1 MVSPNTNAGDFF
13 WSVMGLFNLDSSDQY
28 RGAILPFR
36 ITSEGERKF
45 AAPSMVVGLLDEIMD
60 AGETINLAMTGQLL
74 PGDPDTIDRITRLG
88 MLHGGG
94 GYLGGRL
101 FNPGG
106 ATLGIFAG
114 ANAKTANKE
123 LMKENMSDDF
133 FEHFSLPPRSNI
145 PDNKMLIKEAEK
157 NPDKVFKETGVFTLG
172 DGRLRFEIDD
182 RNMKNA
188 LDDDTLNEI
197 FQPNYGVEVIDSSG
211 AVPTTKANLNT
222 PLYDIE
228 EVISHPE
235 LFKAYPQLKNIDVQF
250 INDPRRGSSF
260 NPFSKMIKINLSNLP
275 SHGSLSNDG
284 KILPVE
290 FNEFKDEILDVAVH
304 EMQHAVD
311 TIEGMPSPGGNT
323 RRDLVEPLLTKAQ
336 QPAAGYRDDKI
347 AAYNSFR
354 QNFEELQNLSIAKL
368 IKQYKDKSK
377 KSNIKPSELRK
388 QGEFYRY
395 SDKIRSELGAP
406 PKNPGAERDAY
417 YQMAFNKLADL
428 IARDNPDAFRLL
440 NMETK
445 NIDAN
450 IRRLQKAV
458 NADRPGYEEF
468 LDADEYLKSMQKNF
482 GTFGYDGTMLKN
494 FNIYHNILGE
504 QVARAVQAR
513 RGATRVPGLFGLDK
527 RQFERPDNPL
537 DTFTKFYEPGSRM
550 ENILKRNPLNRV
562 GTEYMENPPVLGLTG
577 AFK

>member
-1 MVSPNTNAGDFF
+1 
-13 WSVMGLFNLDSSDQY
+13 MGLFNLDSSDQY

-60 AGETINLAMTGQLL
+60 AGETINLGMTGQLD
-74 PGDPDTIDRITRLG
+74 PGDPDTIDRVTRLG
-88 MLHGGG
+88 MLQGGG

-114 ANAKTANKE
+114 ADAKTANKQ
-123 LMKENMSDDF
+123 LMKEPLTESVKNLY
-133 FEHFSLPPRSNI
+133 ENSLDLARRMQLR
-145 PDNKMLIKEAEK
+145 PDNKMLLREAEK
-157 NPDKVFKETGVFTLG
+157 NPDQVFKETGVFTLG

-188 LDDDTLNEI
+188 LDDETLKKI
-197 FQPNYGVEVIDSSG
+197 FERNYGTEIIDSSG
-211 AVPTTKANLNT
+211 AVPTVKPNLNT
-222 PLYDIE
+222 PIYNIE

-235 LFKAYPQLKNIDVQF
+235 LFKAYPQLKNIEVQF
-250 INDPRRGSSF
+250 INDPMRGSSF
-260 NPFSKMIKINLSNLP
+260 NPNKNLMKINVSNLP
-275 SHGSLSNDG
+275 SHGQLSNDG
-284 KILPVE
+284 KIIPVE
-290 FNEFKDEILDVAVH
+290 FNDFKDEILDVAVH
-304 EMQHAVD
+304 ELQHAVD
-311 TIEGMPSPGGNT
+311 VIEVMPSTGGNT
-323 RRDLVEPLLTKAQ
+323 LRQVVEPLLTKAQ
-336 QPAAGYRDDKI
+336 QPAAGYRDAKV
-347 AAYNSFR
+347 AAYNSFK
-354 QNFEELQNLSIAKL
+354 QNFEELENLSIAKL
-368 IKQYKDKSK
+368 IKQYVEKSK

-388 QGEFYRY
+388 QGEFYKY
-395 SDKIRSELGAP
+395 SDDIRSELGAP

-417 YQMAFNKLADL
+417 YQEAFFRLANM
-428 IARDNPDAFRLL
+428 IARDNPGARSLL

-468 LDADEYLKSMQKNF
+468 LDAAEYLKAMQDNF
-482 GTFGYDGTMLKN
+482 GTFGYDGAMLKN
-494 FNIYHNILGE
+494 FDIYQNILGE

-527 RQFERPDNPL
+527 KLFERPENPL
-537 DTFTKFYEPGSRM
+537 DTFTKYYEPGSRM
-550 ENILKRNPLNRV
+550 ENMLKRNPLNRV
-562 GTEYMENPPVLGLTG
+562 GLEYMENPPVLGLTG

>member
-1 MVSPNTNAGDFF
+1 
-13 WSVMGLFNLDSSDQY
+13 MGLFNLDSSDQY

-60 AGETINLAMTGQLL
+60 AGETINLGMTGQLD
-74 PGDPDTIDRITRLG
+74 PGDPDTIDRVTRLG
-88 MLHGGG
+88 MLQGGG

-114 ANAKTANKE
+114 ADAKTANKQ
-123 LMKENMSDDF
+123 LMKEPLTESVKNLY
-133 FEHFSLPPRSNI
+133 ENSLDLARRMQLR
-145 PDNKMLIKEAEK
+145 PDNKMLLREAEK
-157 NPDKVFKETGVFTLG
+157 NPDQVFKETGVFTLG

-188 LDDDTLNEI
+188 LDDETLKKI
-197 FQPNYGVEVIDSSG
+197 FERNYGTEIIDSSG
-211 AVPTTKANLNT
+211 AVPTVKPNLNT
-222 PLYDIE
+222 PIYNIE

-235 LFKAYPQLKNIDVQF
+235 LFKAYPQLKNIEVQF
-250 INDPRRGSSF
+250 INDPMRGSSF
-260 NPFSKMIKINLSNLP
+260 NPNKNLMKINVSNLP
-275 SHGSLSNDG
+275 SHGQLSNDG
-284 KILPVE
+284 KIIPVE
-290 FNEFKDEILDVAVH
+290 FNDFKDEILDVAVH
-304 EMQHAVD
+304 ELQHAVD
-311 TIEGMPSPGGNT
+311 VIEVMPSTGGNT
-323 RRDLVEPLLTKAQ
+323 LRQVVEPLLTKAQ
-336 QPAAGYRDDKI
+336 QPAAGYRDAKV
-347 AAYNSFR
+347 ASYNSFK
-354 QNFEELQNLSIAKL
+354 QNFEELENLSIAKL
-368 IKQYKDKSK
+368 IKQYVEKSK

-388 QGEFYRY
+388 QGEFYKY
-395 SDKIRSELGAP
+395 SDDIRSELGAP

-417 YQMAFNKLADL
+417 YQEAFFRLANM
-428 IARDNPDAFRLL
+428 IARDNPGARSLL

-468 LDADEYLKSMQKNF
+468 LDAAEYLKAMQDNF

-494 FNIYHNILGE
+494 FDIYQNILGE

-527 RQFERPDNPL
+527 KLFERPENPL

-550 ENILKRNPLNRV
+550 ENMLKRNPLNRV
-562 GTEYMENPPVLGLTG
+562 GLEYMENPPVLGLTG

>member
-1 MVSPNTNAGDFF
+1 
-13 WSVMGLFNLDSSDQY
+13 MGLFNLDSSDQY

-60 AGETINLAMTGQLL
+60 AGETINLGMTGQLD
-74 PGDPDTIDRITRLG
+74 PGDPDTIDRVTRLG
-88 MLHGGG
+88 MLQGGG

-114 ANAKTANKE
+114 ADAKTANKQ
-123 LMKENMSDDF
+123 LMKEPLTESVKNLY
-133 FEHFSLPPRSNI
+133 ENSLDLARRMQLR
-145 PDNKMLIKEAEK
+145 PDNKMLLREAEK
-157 NPDKVFKETGVFTLG
+157 NPDQVFKETGVFTLG

-188 LDDDTLNEI
+188 LDDETLKKI
-197 FQPNYGVEVIDSSG
+197 FERNYGTEIIDSSG
-211 AVPTTKANLNT
+211 AVPTVKPNLNT
-222 PLYDIE
+222 PIYNIE

-235 LFKAYPQLKNIDVQF
+235 LFKAYPQLKNIEVQF
-250 INDPRRGSSF
+250 INDPMRGSSF
-260 NPFSKMIKINLSNLP
+260 NPNKNLMKINVSNLP
-275 SHGSLSNDG
+275 SHGQLSNDG
-284 KILPVE
+284 KIIPVE
-290 FNEFKDEILDVAVH
+290 FNDFKDEILDVAVH
-304 EMQHAVD
+304 ELQHAVD
-311 TIEGMPSPGGNT
+311 VIEVMPSTGGNT
-323 RRDLVEPLLTKAQ
+323 LRQVVEPLLTKAQ
-336 QPAAGYRDDKI
+336 QPAAGYRDAKV
-347 AAYNSFR
+347 AAYNSFK
-354 QNFEELQNLSIAKL
+354 QNFEELENLSIAKL
-368 IKQYKDKSK
+368 IKQYVEKSK

-388 QGEFYRY
+388 QGEFYKY
-395 SDKIRSELGAP
+395 SDDIRSELGAP

-417 YQMAFNKLADL
+417 YQEAFFRLANM
-428 IARDNPDAFRLL
+428 IARDNPGARSLL

-468 LDADEYLKSMQKNF
+468 LDADQYLKAMQKNF

-494 FNIYHNILGE
+494 FDIYQNILGE

-527 RQFERPDNPL
+527 KLFERPENPL
-537 DTFTKFYEPGSRM
+537 DTFTKYYEPGSRM
-550 ENILKRNPLNRV
+550 ENMLKRNPLNRV
-562 GTEYMENPPVLGLTG
+562 GLEYMENPPVLGLTG

>member
-1 MVSPNTNAGDFF
+1 
-13 WSVMGLFNLDSSDQY
+13 MGLFNLDSSDQY

-60 AGETINLAMTGQLL
+60 AGETINLGMTGQLD
-74 PGDPDTIDRITRLG
+74 PGDPDTIDRVTRLG
-88 MLHGGG
+88 MLQGGG

-114 ANAKTANKE
+114 ADAKTANKQ
-123 LMKENMSDDF
+123 LMKEPLTESVKNLY
-133 FEHFSLPPRSNI
+133 ENSLDLARRMQLR
-145 PDNKMLIKEAEK
+145 PDNKMLLREAEK
-157 NPDKVFKETGVFTLG
+157 NPDQVFKETGVFTLG

-188 LDDDTLNEI
+188 LDDETLKKI
-197 FQPNYGVEVIDSSG
+197 FERNYGTEIIDSSG
-211 AVPTTKANLNT
+211 AVPTVKPNLNT
-222 PLYDIE
+222 PIYNIE

-235 LFKAYPQLKNIDVQF
+235 LFKAYPQLKNIEVQF
-250 INDPRRGSSF
+250 INDPMRGSSF
-260 NPFSKMIKINLSNLP
+260 NPNKNLMKINVSNLP
-275 SHGSLSNDG
+275 SHGQLSNDG
-284 KILPVE
+284 KIIPVE
-290 FNEFKDEILDVAVH
+290 FNDFKDEILDVAVH
-304 EMQHAVD
+304 ELQHAVD
-311 TIEGMPSPGGNT
+311 VIEVMPSTGGNT
-323 RRDLVEPLLTKAQ
+323 LRQVVEPLLTKAQ
-336 QPAAGYRDDKI
+336 QPAAGYRDAKV
-347 AAYNSFR
+347 ASYNSFK
-354 QNFEELQNLSIAKL
+354 QNFEELENLSIAKL
-368 IKQYKDKSK
+368 IKQYVEKSK

-388 QGEFYRY
+388 QGEFYKY
-395 SDKIRSELGAP
+395 SDDIRSELGAP

-417 YQMAFNKLADL
+417 YQEAFFRLANM
-428 IARDNPDAFRLL
+428 IARDNPGARSLL

-468 LDADEYLKSMQKNF
+468 LDADQYLKAMQKNF

-494 FNIYHNILGE
+494 FDIYQNILGE

-527 RQFERPDNPL
+527 KLFERPENPL
-537 DTFTKFYEPGSRM
+537 DTFTKYYEPGSRM
-550 ENILKRNPLNRV
+550 ENMLKRNPLNRV
-562 GTEYMENPPVLGLTG
+562 GLEYMENPPVLGLTG

>member
-1 MVSPNTNAGDFF
+1 
-13 WSVMGLFNLDSSDQY
+13 MGLFNLDSSDQY

-45 AAPSMVVGLLDEIMD
+45 AAPSMIVGLLDEIMD
-60 AGETINLAMTGQLL
+60 AGETINLGMTGQLD
-74 PGDPDTIDRITRLG
+74 PGDPDTIDRVTRLG
-88 MLHGGG
+88 MLQGGG

-114 ANAKTANKE
+114 ADAKTANKQ
-123 LMKENMSDDF
+123 LMKEPLTESVKNLY
-133 FEHFSLPPRSNI
+133 ENSLDLARRMQLR
-145 PDNKMLIKEAEK
+145 PDNKMLLREAEK
-157 NPDKVFKETGVFTLG
+157 NPDQVFKETGVFTLG

-188 LDDDTLNEI
+188 LDDETLKKI
-197 FQPNYGVEVIDSSG
+197 FERNYGTEIIDSSG
-211 AVPTTKANLNT
+211 AVPTVKPNLNT
-222 PLYDIE
+222 PIYNIE

-235 LFKAYPQLKNIDVQF
+235 LFKAYPQLKNIEVQF
-250 INDPRRGSSF
+250 INDPMRGSSF
-260 NPFSKMIKINLSNLP
+260 NPNKNLMKINVSNLP
-275 SHGSLSNDG
+275 SHGQLSNDG
-284 KILPVE
+284 KIIPVE
-290 FNEFKDEILDVAVH
+290 FNDFKDEILDVAVH
-304 EMQHAVD
+304 ELQHAVD
-311 TIEGMPSPGGNT
+311 VIEVMPSTGGNT
-323 RRDLVEPLLTKAQ
+323 LRQVVEPLLTKAQ
-336 QPAAGYRDDKI
+336 QPAAGYRDAKV
-347 AAYNSFR
+347 AAYNSFK
-354 QNFEELQNLSIAKL
+354 QNFEELENLSIAKL
-368 IKQYKDKSK
+368 IKQYVEKSK

-388 QGEFYRY
+388 QGEFYKY
-395 SDKIRSELGAP
+395 SDDIRSELGAP

-417 YQMAFNKLADL
+417 YQEAFFRLANM
-428 IARDNPDAFRLL
+428 IARDNPGARSLL

-468 LDADEYLKSMQKNF
+468 LDADQYLKAMQKNF

-494 FNIYHNILGE
+494 FDIYQNILGE

-527 RQFERPDNPL
+527 KLFERPENPL
-537 DTFTKFYEPGSRM
+537 DTFTKYYEPGSRM
-550 ENILKRNPLNRV
+550 ENMLKRNPLNRV
-562 GTEYMENPPVLGLTG
+562 GLEYMENPPVLGLTG

>member
-1 MVSPNTNAGDFF
+1 
-13 WSVMGLFNLDSSDQY
+13 MGLFNLDSSDQY

-60 AGETINLAMTGQLL
+60 AGETINLGMTGQLD
-74 PGDPDTIDRITRLG
+74 PGDPDTIDRVTRLG
-88 MLHGGG
+88 MLQGGG

-114 ANAKTANKE
+114 ADAKTANKQ
-123 LMKENMSDDF
+123 LMKEPLTESVKNLY
-133 FEHFSLPPRSNI
+133 ENSLDLARRMQLR
-145 PDNKMLIKEAEK
+145 PDNKMLLREAEK
-157 NPDKVFKETGVFTLG
+157 NPDQVFKETGVFTLG

-188 LDDDTLNEI
+188 LDDETLKKI
-197 FQPNYGVEVIDSSG
+197 FERNYGTEIIDSSG
-211 AVPTTKANLNT
+211 AVPTVKPNLNT
-222 PLYDIE
+222 PIYNIE

-235 LFKAYPQLKNIDVQF
+235 LFKAYPQLKNIEVQF
-250 INDPRRGSSF
+250 INDPMRGSSF
-260 NPFSKMIKINLSNLP
+260 NPNKNLMKINVSNLP
-275 SHGSLSNDG
+275 SHGQLSNDG
-284 KILPVE
+284 KIIPVE
-290 FNEFKDEILDVAVH
+290 FNDFKDEILDVAVH
-304 EMQHAVD
+304 ELQHAVD
-311 TIEGMPSPGGNT
+311 VIEVMPSTGGNT
-323 RRDLVEPLLTKAQ
+323 LRQVVEPLLTKAQ
-336 QPAAGYRDDKI
+336 QPAAGYRDAKV
-347 AAYNSFR
+347 AAYNSFK
-354 QNFEELQNLSIAKL
+354 QNFEELENLSIAKL
-368 IKQYKDKSK
+368 IKQYVEKSK

-388 QGEFYRY
+388 QGEFYKY
-395 SDKIRSELGAP
+395 SDDIRSELGAP

-417 YQMAFNKLADL
+417 YQEAFFRLANM
-428 IARDNPDAFRLL
+428 IARDNPGARSLL

-468 LDADEYLKSMQKNF
+468 LDADQYLKAMQKNF

-494 FNIYHNILGE
+494 FDIYQNILGE

-527 RQFERPDNPL
+527 KLFERPENPL
-537 DTFTKFYEPGSRM
+537 DTFTKYYEPGSRM
-550 ENILKRNPLNRV
+550 ENMLKRNPLNRV
-562 GTEYMENPPVLGLTG
+562 GLENMENPPVLGLTG